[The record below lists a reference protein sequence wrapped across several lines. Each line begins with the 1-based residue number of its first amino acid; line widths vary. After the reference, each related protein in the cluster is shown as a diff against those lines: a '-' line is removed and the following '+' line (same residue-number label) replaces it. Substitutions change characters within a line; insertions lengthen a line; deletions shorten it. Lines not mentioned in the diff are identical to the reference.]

1 MTMGRAIGGTVEKVR
16 SIAQAPGLSDVDGHA
31 LAGFIEAEGC
41 FTITPNNG
49 GRNWKCAMSLVQRAD
64 DVDMIGDIVR
74 VTASRPQVRG
84 VSRLVW
90 RRRRVGRHPL
100 WQLATWH

>member
-16 SIAQAPGLSDVDGHA
+16 SVAQAPGLSDVDGHA

-49 GRNWKCAMSLVQRAD
+49 GRNWKCAMSLVQRAAT
-64 DVDMIGDIVR
+64 VI
-74 VTASRPQVRG
+74 
-84 VSRLVW
+84 
-90 RRRRVGRHPL
+90 RRSGGRWP
-100 WQLATWH
+100 ARSSAARSSDS